1 LKSFTQPAT
10 VLYVSQP
17 TRTAQIKKLED
28 ALRLLLLGGR
38 RRMERDLLP
47 MPERVLQDLDT
58 VLLDVQDLVA
68 VAPRCS
74 ADRRAALSGRQPPDA
89 IKQFRKVPL
98 GVSFVLKDVIA
109 RWRPCS
115 ATATK

>member
-1 LKSFTQPAT
+1 MSFAQPAT
-10 VLYVSQP
+10 VLYLSQP
-17 TRTAQIKKLED
+17 PRTAQIKKLED

-38 RRMERDLLP
+38 RRMERNLLP

-74 ADRRAALSGRQPPDA
+74 ADHRAALSGRM
-89 IKQFRKVPL
+89 RSS
-98 GVSFVLKDVIA
+98 SFA
-109 RWRPCS
+109 RSLSACRSCS
-115 ATATK
+115 RT